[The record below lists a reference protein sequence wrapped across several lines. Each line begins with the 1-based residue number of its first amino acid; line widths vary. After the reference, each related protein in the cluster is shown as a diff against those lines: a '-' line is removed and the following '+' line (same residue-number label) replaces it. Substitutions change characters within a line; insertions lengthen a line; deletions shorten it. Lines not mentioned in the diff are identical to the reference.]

1 LVAAVFVG
9 VGTVL
14 AVIILKDVPVV
25 QRDPESLRRVEIEN
39 AGEPLAT

>member
-1 LVAAVFVG
+1 
-9 VGTVL
+9 
-14 AVIILKDVPVV
+14 VPVV